1 MAAVLLSTFFFAD
14 SLGCMASEFFSY
26 LLFMRLA
33 AIWLQFFL
41 FLFFAYS
48 LGSLSQSNKC
58 LNFVVEDVEDSW
70 LYGRSFSVL
79 YFYASLGS
87 MADKIFHDIEFRDV
101 NDS

>member
-1 MAAVLLSTFFFAD
+1 MAAVLLSALFFAD
-14 SLGCMASEFFSY
+14 SLGCMASEFFSC
-26 LLFMRLA
+26 LLFRRLA
-33 AIWLQFFL
+33 AIWLQFL
-41 FLFFAYS
+41 SFLFFAYS
-48 LGSLSQSNKC
+48 LGSFSQSNKC

-79 YFYASLGS
+79 YFYASFGS

>member
-1 MAAVLLSTFFFAD
+1 MAAVLLSVLFFD
-14 SLGCMASEFFSY
+14 YSRGCMASKFLLIYFLGVSHLYGCSSFFFFS
-26 LLFMRLA
+26 LLTLLA
-33 AIWLQFFL
+33 LWP
-41 FLFFAYS
+41 
-48 LGSLSQSNKC
+48 QSNKC